1 MNANDNLERGIADVY
16 EREAPKRAPDWVL
29 AKALE
34 TIESTPQRRVLIRAP
49 WRFPPMNTVAK
60 VAIAAVAVLVIGVV
74 GLNMLS
80 PRGSSNVGGSAPT
93 ASPSASPS
101 PSPSPSAS
109 PSASGAAS
117 LPPPLTATFT
127 STMHGLS
134 TKYPEGWKTAP
145 ATQPAPRPGL
155 EFKSPDVD
163 YIYDGQ
169 YTSDLFFAMASQP
182 LGGKTPEAWI
192 SDFLNGF
199 DGGCGAARE
208 QVALGGVS
216 GVICGADLFATTAG
230 DRGYFVRLYTGSE
243 IPSEW
248 VDLYDETWFKTVLST
263 LELHPE
269 AALDTAVASSASP
282 SS

>member
-29 AKALE
+29 AKTLE

-60 VAIAAVAVLVIGVV
+60 VAIAAVAVLAIGVV

-80 PRGSSNVGGSAPT
+80 PRGSSGVGAQ
-93 ASPSASPS
+93 PSASRSPSPS

-109 PSASGAAS
+109 PSASGASSVPPS
-117 LPPPLTATFT
+117 LTSTFA

-134 TKYPEGWKTAP
+134 TNYPEGWKTAP

-155 EFKSPDVD
+155 DFLSKDVD

-169 YTSDLFFAMASQP
+169 YKADLFLAMASQP
-182 LGGKTPEAWI
+182 LGGKTPETWI
-192 SDFLNGF
+192 TDFLNGF
-199 DGGCGAARE
+199 DGGCGP
-208 QVALGGVS
+208 ALVEVDALAPTGEN
-216 GVICGADLFATTAG
+216 AG
-230 DRGYFVRLYTGSE
+230 RVRRRAPVPGQDQSWHVQRLGHV
-243 IPSEW
+243 P
-248 VDLYDETWFKTVLST
+248 
-263 LELHPE
+263 
-269 AALDTAVASSASP
+269 
-282 SS
+282 

>member
-1 MNANDNLERGIADVY
+1 MNANDSLERGIADAY

-29 AKALE
+29 AKTLE

-49 WRFPPMNTVAK
+49 WRFPTMNTFAK
-60 VAIAAVAVLVIGVV
+60 VAIAAVAVLAIGVV

-80 PRGSSNVGGSAPT
+80 PRGSSGVGAQPT

-117 LPPPLTATFT
+117 VPPLTATFT

-169 YTSDLFFAMASQP
+169 YTSDLFLAMGSQP
-182 LGGKTPEAWI
+182 LGVKTPDAWI
-192 SDFLNGF
+192 TDFLNGF
-199 DGGCGAARE
+199 DGGCGDQRE
-208 QVALGGVS
+208 QVAIGGMG
-216 GVICGADLFATTAG
+216 GVICAANLFATTAG

-243 IPSEW
+243 IPAEW
-248 VDLYDETWFKTVLST
+248 VDLYDETWFKSVLST

-269 AALDTAVASSASP
+269 AALDAPVASSASP